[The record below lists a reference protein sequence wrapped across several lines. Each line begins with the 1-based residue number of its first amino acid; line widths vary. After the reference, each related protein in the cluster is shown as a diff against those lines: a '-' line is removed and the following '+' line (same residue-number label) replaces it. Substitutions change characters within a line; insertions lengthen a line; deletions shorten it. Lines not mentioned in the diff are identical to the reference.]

1 MQKTLLSIFM
11 VLFVFCIGNTQLGFT
26 PMEPSGASDACEIV
40 QVDMDVNNVTA
51 EEVRLK
57 WRIDRVDVPEEWE
70 LQLCDAITCYAY
82 GVEATPDGETRI
94 NVFNPGQGFTYMF
107 KAKPNSV
114 NGIGDFDLVLF
125 NADDETDIYATI
137 PIVVTITNCTSS
149 TDDVY
154 DGSNIGIY
162 PNPSFGSFQLT
173 EQTNVD
179 RISVYNIIGKE
190 VVSFSATANGTYDV
204 SNLENGMFLVR
215 LFDQRGETIKVLR
228 LSKR

>member
-1 MQKTLLSIFM
+1 MPRRQLVYDNVLLTNFHFELQKGFANFSYNSIDMQKTFLSIFM
-11 VLFVFCIGNTQLGFT
+11 VLFVFCIGNTQIGFT

-82 GVEATPDGETRI
+82 GVEATPDGETRV
-94 NVFNPGQGFTYMF
+94 NVFNPGQGYTYMF

-125 NADDETDIYATI
+125 NADDETDIYSTI

-149 TDDVY
+149 TDDVN

-173 EQTNVD
+173 E
-179 RISVYNIIGKE
+179 
-190 VVSFSATANGTYDV
+190 
-204 SNLENGMFLVR
+204 